1 MPASLPVAMT
11 VAALLAAPSLV
22 TAGIYTWTGD
32 PFLRWLGLT
41 EERLAAADRVI
52 ETDDPYVR
60 IRVYWRGPAHGY
72 PDAAELSEA
81 LRGAFEVK
89 GIEVH
94 VAVLRLEG
102 EVEGKDEGRNGG
114 GGGTTIDMRA
124 GRSTFGPFPV
134 TQAARYV
141 TPAAE
146 AARLA
151 HAPRAMR
158 EHNW

>member
-1 MPASLPVAMT
+1 MPSSLPVAVT
-11 VAALLAAPSLV
+11 VAALVAAPSLV

-60 IRVYWRGPAHGY
+60 IRVYWRGPAGGY
-72 PDAAELSEA
+72 ADATSLADA

-89 GIEVH
+89 GIEVY
-94 VAVLRLEG
+94 VAVLRLDDAG
-102 EVEGKDEGRNGG
+102 M
-114 GGGTTIDMRA
+114 TTIDMRA
-124 GRSTFGPFPV
+124 GRSAFGPFPV

-141 TPAAE
+141 TPAAQ

-151 HAPRAMR
+151 HAPVSMR
-158 EHNW
+158 EHRW

>member
-1 MPASLPVAMT
+1 MTASLPVAIT

-22 TAGIYTWTGD
+22 TASLYTWTGD

-60 IRVYWRGPAHGY
+60 IRVYWRGPGHRY
-72 PDAAELSEA
+72 PDASTLASA

-89 GIEVH
+89 GIAAH
-94 VAVLRLEG
+94 VAVLQLAG
-102 EVEGKDEGRNGG
+102 E
-114 GGGTTIDMRA
+114 GGTTVDMRA

-134 TQAARYV
+134 TQAARYI

-151 HAPRAMR
+151 HLPQAQRDHR
-158 EHNW
+158 W